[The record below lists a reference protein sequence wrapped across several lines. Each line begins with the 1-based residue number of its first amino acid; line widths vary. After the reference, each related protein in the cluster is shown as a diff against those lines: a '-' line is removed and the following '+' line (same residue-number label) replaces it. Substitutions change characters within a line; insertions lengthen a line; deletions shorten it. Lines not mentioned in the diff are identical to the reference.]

1 MKSPLFITNWITVSY
16 DIVQIDSVNF
26 INGLQILTWTSKIN
40 INKSMKNISKCM
52 LMRFWSK
59 DDKVM
64 DTNDNERLLLVC
76 CYAL

>member
-1 MKSPLFITNWITVSY
+1 M
-16 DIVQIDSVNF
+16 VQIDSVNF

-40 INKSMKNISKCM
+40 VKKSIKNVSECM

-59 DDKVM
+59 DDKVV
-64 DTNDNERLLLVC
+64 DADDNERLLLVC